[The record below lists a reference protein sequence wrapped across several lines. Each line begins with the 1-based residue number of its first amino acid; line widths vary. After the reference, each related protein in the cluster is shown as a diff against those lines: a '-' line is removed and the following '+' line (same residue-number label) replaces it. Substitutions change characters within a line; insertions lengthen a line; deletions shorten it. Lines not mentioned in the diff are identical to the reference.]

1 MTINVITQTK
11 NNLATELIADGINTE
26 TYIPPRI
33 TPPLAIISPDNT
45 YVAQGDTFATFRI
58 SLLITLVAQNAS
70 NEKATE
76 ALDELIVTAIG
87 AIPAQWAIDSVE
99 QPFALSANNAEYIA
113 TRMAVSTQITI

>member
-1 MTINVITQTK
+1 MTVNVITQTK
-11 NNLATELIADGINTE
+11 TNLATELIADGINTE

-76 ALDELIVTAIG
+76 ALDELIVSAIG
-87 AIPAQWAIDSVE
+87 AIPAQWAIDNVE

>member
-1 MTINVITQTK
+1 M
-11 NNLATELIADGINTE
+11 
-26 TYIPPRI
+26 
-33 TPPLAIISPDNT
+33 
-45 YVAQGDTFATFRI
+45 AQGDTFATFRI

-76 ALDELIVTAIG
+76 ALDELIVSAIG
-87 AIPAQWAIDSVE
+87 AIPAQWAIDNVE